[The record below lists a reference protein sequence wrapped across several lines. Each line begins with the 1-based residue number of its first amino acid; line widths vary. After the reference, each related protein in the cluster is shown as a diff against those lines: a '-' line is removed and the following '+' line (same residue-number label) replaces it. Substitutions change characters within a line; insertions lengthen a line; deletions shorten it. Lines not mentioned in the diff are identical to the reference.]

1 MEHYEEDLATPSVSM
16 SATYLATFF
25 VIALLLFGAFL
36 FVQFT
41 GSLIPEIVAT
51 LDQPASELS
60 PR

>member
-1 MEHYEEDLATPSVSM
+1 M

-36 FVQFT
+36 FVEFT
-41 GSLIPEIVAT
+41 STFIPEIVAT
-51 LDQPASELS
+51 VDQPASELS